1 MVNATS
7 SDIGKETGVSQ
18 GTQGQSG
25 YRWLVLVMLASLSL
39 ITYMDRTN
47 ISIAA
52 PMMMKEFG
60 FTKTQMGIVFS
71 AFAWAYS
78 LGQFPAGWLSGKIG
92 PRKLLALI
100 ALFWSFMTMAT
111 AHAWGFISLVAIR
124 FIFGMGESGCFPGG
138 HQAMQY
144 WYRKSERGTANGVFH
159 GAGQFA
165 TSIVPLLAVALMAAW
180 GWRSIFYAFG
190 LVGVV
195 WSIIWWL
202 MYRDQPEQSKHV
214 NAAEAEYIRAGI
226 GVIEAKKKVQIPWG
240 LILSCR
246 TTWLMGAV
254 YAAFVYSQ
262 NFFLYWMPTY
272 LVEFRHF
279 SLKNMGRLATL
290 PLFAGCV
297 GVLLGGILT
306 DYLAKKTGNL
316 KWSRRGVCIAGL
328 LGAAI
333 FIIPAALTSNHVL
346 VVICLTFANFFTQM
360 VNAPSCAVSLD
371 IAGGYAGIVF
381 SLMNMIAQA
390 VGATSMIVF
399 GALVQR
405 GYWLAPFLII
415 AAILTGAA
423 LLWAFAINPER
434 SVLERS

>member
-1 MVNATS
+1 MDDATAT
-7 SDIGKETGVSQ
+7 DVGRMPGVSIE
-18 GTQGQSG
+18 TQRRTG
-25 YRWLVLVMLASLSL
+25 YRWLVLVMLALISL
-39 ITYMDRTN
+39 ITLMDRTN

-60 FTKTQMGIVFS
+60 FTKTQMGFVFG

-78 LGQFPAGWLSGKIG
+78 LGQFPAGWLSGKFG
-92 PRKLLALI
+92 PRKLLAFV
-100 ALFWSFMTMAT
+100 ALFWSLMTIAT
-111 AHAWGFISLVAIR
+111 AHAWGLVSLVVIR
-124 FIFGMGESGCFPGG
+124 FVFGLGESGCMPSG

-144 WYRKSERGTANGVFH
+144 WYLKSERGLANGVFH

-165 TSIVPLLAVALMAAW
+165 TSVVPLVAVAMMTAW
-180 GWRSIFYAFG
+180 GWRSIFYGFG

-195 WSIIWWL
+195 WSVAWWF
-202 MYRDQPEQSKHV
+202 MYRDHPEQSKHV

-226 GVIEAKKKVQIPWG
+226 GVVEAQKKVEIPWG
-240 LILSCR
+240 LILGCP
-246 TTWLMGAV
+246 TTWLMGVV

-272 LVEFRHF
+272 LMEFRHF
-279 SLKNMGRLATL
+279 SLKHMGNLAPL

-297 GVLLGGILT
+297 GVMVGGILS

-333 FIIPAALTSNHVL
+333 SIIPAALASSHVV
-346 VVICLTFANFFTQM
+346 VVICLIIANFFTQM

-371 IAGGYAGIVF
+371 IAGGYAGIVY
-381 SLMNMIAQA
+381 SVMNMIAQTA
-390 VGATSMIVF
+390 GAASMIIF
-399 GALVQR
+399 GALAQR
-405 GYWLAPFLII
+405 GYWIAPFYII

-434 SVLERS
+434 SVLERA

>member
-1 MVNATS
+1 MANATA
-7 SDIGKETGVSQ
+7 SDIGREAGVSQ
-18 GTQGQSG
+18 GRSG
-25 YRWLVLVMLASLSL
+25 YRWLVLGMLALLSL

-60 FTKTQMGIVFS
+60 FTKTQMGIIFS

-78 LGQFPAGWLSGKIG
+78 LGQFPSGWLSGKFG
-92 PRKLLALI
+92 PRKLLTLI
-100 ALFWSFMTMAT
+100 ALFWSLMTMMT
-111 AHAWGFISLVAIR
+111 AHAWGFISLVVIR
-124 FIFGMGESGCFPGG
+124 FIFGLGESGCFPGG

-144 WYRKSERGTANGVFH
+144 WYPKSERGTVNGVFH

-165 TSIVPLLAVALMAAW
+165 TSVVPLVAVAIMIAW
-180 GWRSIFYAFG
+180 GWRSMFYVFG

-195 WSIIWWL
+195 WSVAWWF

-214 NAAEAEYIRAGI
+214 NAAEAEYIGTGI
-226 GVIEAKKKVQIPWG
+226 GVIEAKKKVEIPWG
-240 LILSCR
+240 LILGCP

-254 YAAFVYSQ
+254 YAAMVYSQ

-272 LVEFRHF
+272 LIEFRHF
-279 SLKNMGRLATL
+279 SLKNMGHLAPL
-290 PLFAGCV
+290 PLFAGAV
-297 GVLLGGILT
+297 GVLFGGIIT

-333 FIIPAALTSNHVL
+333 SIIPAALTSNHLLVL
-346 VVICLTFANFFTQM
+346 IYLTIANFFTQM

-371 IAGGYAGIVF
+371 IAGGYAGIVY
-381 SLMNMIAQA
+381 SVMNMVAQ
-390 VGATSMIVF
+390 GAGAMSMIVF

-405 GYWLAPFLII
+405 GYWLAPFFII

>member
-1 MVNATS
+1 MDNATA
-7 SDIGKETGVSQ
+7 SDGGRETGRDAQ
-18 GTQGQSG
+18 RRSG
-25 YRWLVLVMLASLSL
+25 YRWLVLVMLALISL

-60 FTKTQMGIVFS
+60 FTKTQMGVIFS

-78 LGQFPAGWLSGKIG
+78 LGQFPAGWLSGKFG
-92 PRKLLALI
+92 PRKLLTLV
-100 ALFWSFMTMAT
+100 ALFWSLMTMAT
-111 AHAWGFISLVAIR
+111 AHAWGFISLVVIR
-124 FIFGMGESGCFPGG
+124 FVFGVGESGCFPGG
-138 HQAMQY
+138 HQVMQY
-144 WYRKSERGTANGVFH
+144 WYPKSERGAANGVFH

-165 TSIVPLLAVALMAAW
+165 TSVVPLVAVAIMTAW
-180 GWRSIFYAFG
+180 GWRAIFYAFG

-195 WSIIWWL
+195 WSVAWWF
-202 MYRDQPEQSKHV
+202 MFRDQPEQSKHV

-226 GVIEAKKKVQIPWG
+226 GVIEAKKKVQVPWG
-240 LILSCR
+240 LILGCP

-254 YAAFVYSQ
+254 YGAFVYSQ

-279 SLKNMGRLATL
+279 SLKNMGRLAPV
-290 PLFAGCV
+290 PLFAGGV
-297 GVLLGGILT
+297 GVLVGGVLT

-316 KWSRRGVCIAGL
+316 KWSRRGICIAGL
-328 LGAAI
+328 VGAAI
-333 FIIPAALTSNHVL
+333 SIIPAALASNHVL
-346 VVICLTFANFFTQM
+346 VVICLTIANFFTQM
-360 VNAPSCAVSLD
+360 VNAPSCAASLD

-381 SLMNMIAQA
+381 AVMNMIAQGA
-390 VGATSMIVF
+390 GATSMIIF

-405 GYWLAPFLII
+405 GYWLAPFLIT

-423 LLWAFAINPER
+423 LLWAFVINPER
-434 SVLERS
+434 TVLQRS